1 MLEIKNISVELK
13 GSDKHFLIL
22 RNVSLSLKKGEII
35 GIAGESGSGKTI
47 LAKTILNIITKPVV
61 KTGGEIILDGKP
73 IVTEQ
78 DFRQIRGDRISMIF
92 QNPTASLN
100 PVFTIGDQI
109 TEAIRTHNPEI
120 SVKEAMERAE
130 QLLSEVEIPHPKER
144 LRAYPHQLSG
154 GMNQRVMIAIAL
166 SSNPEV
172 LIADEPTTA
181 LDVTI
186 QMQIISLLKRLNQ
199 EKELSVIFI
208 THDLELLANTAG
220 TCYIMYAGEIMEK
233 LSSEDLKSGNIRHP
247 YTKSLKACVPQI
259 GEKRE
264 YLNTIQGTIT
274 FNGNEFADKC
284 VFSGRCDRATEK
296 CFKEKPVF
304 SDGFSC
310 HNPY

>member
-22 RNVSLSLKKGEII
+22 RDVSLSLKKGEII

-47 LAKTILNIITKPVV
+47 LAKTILNLISNPVV

-73 IVTEQ
+73 VVTEQ
-78 DFRQIRGDRISMIF
+78 DFRNIRGDRISMIF

-109 TEAIRTHNPEI
+109 TEAIRTHHPEI
-120 SVKEAMERAE
+120 SVKEALSMAE

-144 LRAYPHQLSG
+144 LKAYPHQLSG

-166 SSNPEV
+166 SSSPEV

-186 QMQIISLLKRLNQ
+186 QMQIIRLLKRLNR
-199 EKELSVIFI
+199 EKGLSVIFI
-208 THDLELLANTAG
+208 THDLELLANTAED
-220 TCYIMYAGEIMEK
+220 CYIMYAGEIMEK
-233 LSSEDLKSGNIRHP
+233 LAAKDLKSDNIRHP
-247 YTKSLKACVPQI
+247 YTKNLKACVPQI

-274 FNGNEFADKC
+274 FNGNEFDNKC
-284 VFSGRCDRATEK
+284 VFAERCGRKTDICVTKKPEFK
-296 CFKEKPVF
+296 NGFCCF
-304 SDGFSC
+304 
-310 HNPY
+310 NPY